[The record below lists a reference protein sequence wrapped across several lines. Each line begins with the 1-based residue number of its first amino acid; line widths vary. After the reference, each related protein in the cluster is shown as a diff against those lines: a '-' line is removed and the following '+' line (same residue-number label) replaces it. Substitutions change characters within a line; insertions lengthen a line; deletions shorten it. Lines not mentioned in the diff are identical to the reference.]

1 MQESEINKNL
11 DHSLLSFPGFNI
23 ETENNTSVSRVA
35 VYVDTRIN
43 YVRRGDLEGF
53 DSNLM
58 VMDLMGPNQVR
69 IINVY
74 RSFSPQHYTNQRDKF
89 LYQLQL
95 IKAAMN
101 ASTIVLGDFNLDW
114 ARRFDASYAYKNY
127 YEDMELHLEEF
138 GLNQIVNK
146 ASWTR
151 TINGVVK
158 ESIIDH
164 IYLKNPLKIS
174 DLCFS
179 WQAYTDHSLI
189 NYICLQHTTIIIAK
203 LICWPT
209 FLKFL

>member
-1 MQESEINKNL
+1 MPHNVNLKMEIKVATLNLCLGLQNKKNLIKETILNEKINLLCMQESEINKNL

-95 IKAAMN
+95 IKLI
-101 ASTIVLGDFNLDW
+101 T
-114 ARRFDASYAYKNY
+114 
-127 YEDMELHLEEF
+127 
-138 GLNQIVNK
+138 
-146 ASWTR
+146 
-151 TINGVVK
+151 
-158 ESIIDH
+158 
-164 IYLKNPLKIS
+164 LK
-174 DLCFS
+174 
-179 WQAYTDHSLI
+179 
-189 NYICLQHTTIIIAK
+189 
-203 LICWPT
+203 
-209 FLKFL
+209 